1 MSVSPFLMFEGHA
14 QQAIELYTSVIPRS
28 NVESVMHFEAD
39 ALQQTTDAAAS
50 DSNPAVDAHE
60 PLVMMAVLN
69 LDGMRLL
76 LNDSPI
82 HHQFT
87 FTPAT
92 SLYFETQDLAEYE
105 SVLAGLGEG
114 GTFLMEDRDDY
125 GFAER
130 FAWLNDRLGVSWQLS
145 YNSGQ

>member
-1 MSVSPFLMFEGHA
+1 MAVSPFLMFEGHA
-14 QQAIELYTSVIPRS
+14 HQAIELYTSVIPRS
-28 NVESVMHFEAD
+28 TVESVVHFEAE
-39 ALQQTTDAAAS
+39 AVKQTTDAVAS
-50 DSNPAVDAHE
+50 DTNPAVDADN

-82 HHQFT
+82 QHQFT

-105 SVLAGLGEG
+105 SVLAGLREG

-145 YNSGQ
+145 YSAGQ